1 MGGSVLSP
9 QPGGAGGVAPPGVHN
24 GGGGGG
30 GAGLGGGGGLGP
42 LRGPA
47 AADWAWQPGAWDRT
61 LQRRLWLGLL
71 LRLQQEWPGV
81 ALGSALLSTGVAAGA
96 YTRSS
101 GSRRGGPLGG
111 AAGTWR
117 VVERAGGALD
127 APSPSSSSSAAS
139 RAEDGNEAARILAVA
154 DEGVASEIM
163 SKVEKTGKDM
173 ELSAMAL
180 RDIKAND
187 KKLPT
192 ILDAVKYVIEGG
204 TKPTFTGF
212 DRRAS
217 ARASTVGLD
226 VSKKSPSMKA
236 KQVKGAGKGGYS
248 GLTEKT
254 ACAHSTSQM
263 GDEEAE
269 RERKQAMNLVML
281 G

>member
-1 MGGSVLSP
+1 MAKLAGSSKKMGTFRMLERKGVLVGMISP
-9 QPGGAGGVAPPGVHN
+9 YYTPWRAPFTATAMKLTHIYGVP
-24 GGGGGG
+24 
-30 GAGLGGGGGLGP
+30 
-42 LRGPA
+42 
-47 AADWAWQPGAWDRT
+47 
-61 LQRRLWLGLL
+61 
-71 LRLQQEWPGV
+71 
-81 ALGSALLSTGVAAGA
+81 GSALAKILQGFLASDEPTVIGNIESEYAQITGKPGVQAQKE
-96 YTRSS
+96 
-101 GSRRGGPLGG
+101 L
-111 AAGTWR
+111 
-117 VVERAGGALD
+117 
-127 APSPSSSSSAAS
+127 
-139 RAEDGNEAARILAVA
+139 RAEAQAANAAAAKSKDGNEAARILAVA

-180 RDIKAND
+180 RDIKANV